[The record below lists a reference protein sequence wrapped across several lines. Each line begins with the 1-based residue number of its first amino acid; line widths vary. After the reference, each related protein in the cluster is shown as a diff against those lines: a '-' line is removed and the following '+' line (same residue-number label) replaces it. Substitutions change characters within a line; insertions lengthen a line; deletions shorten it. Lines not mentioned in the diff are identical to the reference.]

1 MPTLAPGATWLGSP
15 RKTEKRPLIR
25 EVALWNQELPAAGNP
40 GGCSR
45 IQSEAGKC
53 CVAPGRRLALAEPQ
67 PPHCE
72 TAVNEKAEAPAHGGG
87 RAS

>member
-25 EVALWNQELPAAGNP
+25 EVALWNQELPMAGNP

-45 IQSEAGKC
+45 IQ
-53 CVAPGRRLALAEPQ
+53 RRENAVWPQ
-67 PPHCE
+67 EGDLPWLSLNLLTVKP
-72 TAVNEKAEAPAHGGG
+72 
-87 RAS
+87 R